1 MDKNASEFLVEMV
14 SQYPG
19 DVTILALGPL
29 TNIALV
35 SICLDV
41 QKTDFYE
48 QRTKFALSVF

>member
-29 TNIALV
+29 TNLALV
-35 SICLDV
+35 SICRDV

-48 QRTKFALSVF
+48 QGTKFA